1 MKKSGAGWLRFFA
14 VVCLCGAGVQAEPAQ
29 TGEGGGGAPVT
40 ADYKARADARLAAL
54 NKLSFAELQQ
64 TIAASEAAMVQLN
77 TDAQAAREALRDL
90 QEKARA
96 ENPEVQAKYRELDE
110 MRAKINTFI
119 DELPDVK
126 AQLEALQAAQAKVLE
141 EAWFRTGALQMAAS
155 KDRAEGFPERA
166 EPVDEQPAAPAVA
179 APQEDLKP

>member
-1 MKKSGAGWLRFFA
+1 
-14 VVCLCGAGVQAEPAQ
+14 
-29 TGEGGGGAPVT
+29 
-40 ADYKARADARLAAL
+40 
-54 NKLSFAELQQ
+54 
-64 TIAASEAAMVQLN
+64 MVQLN

-96 ENPEVQAKYRELDE
+96 ENPEVQAKFRELDE

-141 EAWFRTGALQMAAS
+141 EAWFRTGALQMAAG
-155 KDRAEGFPERA
+155 KDRAEGFPDRA
-166 EPVDEQPAAPAVA
+166 EPAVETPAEPAAA